1 MSYRLI
7 SLPSKIGTVNYMSPE
22 AIELPDGMR
31 RLKVGRPSDVWS
43 LGCILY
49 QMVYGHP
56 PFQHLSV
63 YQKMKAIPD
72 LTHVIDFAEY
82 ATPTVPSPRT
92 SSSGNGQVDPPKKLD
107 HLKQRVRKDVIMSMK
122 SCLCRNPK
130 ERATI
135 PELLNHGWLA
145 MQERM
150 FAYSLLSS
158 ILLTSLFCLA
168 SPPPAKELLKENEA
182 IINPYYMHQLL
193 EYGIKLASEGGI
205 DAQSLLKDA
214 EVRLLSLYCQ
224 YILTNCLISGS
235 CKSLNQFNHKSP
247 LNISHVTQSS
257 HRHSSNI
264 GHFLSPASML
274 CHIHATVSLVCSNC
288 RRRTA
293 VVLCVL

>member
-1 MSYRLI
+1 VPEPKRKGDDSWVVKPWLVSNARTYVCLLFSIECLANI
-7 SLPSKIGTVNYMSPE
+7 SI
-22 AIELPDGMR
+22 
-31 RLKVGRPSDVWS
+31 
-43 LGCILY
+43 
-49 QMVYGHP
+49 
-56 PFQHLSV
+56 
-63 YQKMKAIPD
+63 
-72 LTHVIDFAEY
+72 
-82 ATPTVPSPRT
+82 
-92 SSSGNGQVDPPKKLD
+92 
-107 HLKQRVRKDVIMSMK
+107 
-122 SCLCRNPK
+122 
-130 ERATI
+130 
-135 PELLNHGWLA
+135 
-145 MQERM
+145 
-150 FAYSLLSS
+150 
-158 ILLTSLFCLA
+158 CLA